1 MACVVMVVR
10 RRNSVASSV
19 VYPMIIPI
27 PEDRAEWL
35 ALRQKHIGGS
45 EVSALFGEE
54 AGYAASAFT
63 LYQVKSG
70 RIPDQF
76 SENDR
81 TDWGLRL
88 EPAVAKWAA
97 ETHGWTVLRGGY
109 AIDDTT
115 PGLGATLDYQ
125 IVHHNEEQFT
135 GPGALQIKCVD
146 YLVWKRVWGGSP
158 PLYVELQ
165 HHHEMAA
172 AGFSWGAVACLV
184 GGNDPH
190 LWKRKARPRLT
201 AEIRSRVRQFWQDVL
216 DGVNVPTVDGSDSTA
231 AALRAMFPKPQDSN
245 PVEIPE
251 DLQPHVH
258 EFATILIN
266 ERAASIASNNRQ
278 QAAKNFILAV
288 MGDADSAYVPP
299 PDFDSPALYLS
310 RDKRGTLRIK
320 EAKGT

>member
-1 MACVVMVVR
+1 
-10 RRNSVASSV
+10 
-19 VYPMIIPI
+19 MIIPI
-27 PEDRAEWL
+27 PEDREEWL

-45 EVSALFGEE
+45 ETAALWGEE
-54 AGYAASAFT
+54 AAYAASAFT
-63 LYQVKSG
+63 LFQVKSG

-76 SENDR
+76 SDNER
-81 TDWGLRL
+81 TEWGLRL

-97 ETHGWTVLRGGY
+97 ETNGWEVVQGGY

-125 IVHHNEEQFT
+125 IVSHNETQFT

-146 YLVWKRVWGGSP
+146 YLVWKRVWGGAP

-184 GGNDPH
+184 GGNDAH
-190 LWKRKARPRLT
+190 LWKRAARPRLT
-201 AEIRSRVRQFWQDVL
+201 AQIRERVRKFWADVRA
-216 DGVNVPTVDGSDSTA
+216 GAPVPSVDGSDSTA
-231 AALRAMFPKPQDSN
+231 AALRAMFPKPESN
-245 PVEIPE
+245 NPLELPE
-251 DLQPHVH
+251 ELVTPVH
-258 EFATILIN
+258 ELATVLIN
-266 ERAASIASNNRQ
+266 ERAASRASDERQ

-288 MGDADSAYVPP
+288 MGDHDTAYVPP
-299 PDFDSPALYLS
+299 PDFDAPAYYIS

-320 EAKGT
+320 EGKAT